1 MDNLTIIVP
10 YRNGQETIGRLL
22 ASIPPSIPALVVDD
36 LSDTPADTDM
46 FMRLDKRR
54 YFSGAVNAG
63 IKATESY
70 GTDVLILN
78 QDSWLEGDTWL
89 AQVRGWQTAGYAI
102 AGDGV
107 MKHPA
112 WPKGYV
118 QGTCM
123 YMSRAAINKVGLLN
137 ERDYPLWGA
146 TAEWQLR
153 ACRLGFKAFPCEVQ
167 GFHHAEGRGKR
178 FGDSITAALKSEPN
192 HKEWFIRTPPAISVI
207 VPCYNY
213 GRYLSDALN
222 SLLGGP
228 TCLGPFTPQTFQSF
242 EVIIVDDKSTDDSW
256 KIAKALAD
264 DWKAIRAIRNP
275 SNVGTAATINAGV
288 KAAHGKYITVLSAD
302 DMMETKR
309 LETLYRASEAN
320 PHSVIYDDLY
330 LFADGKRTERLQLP
344 GYDFDKV
351 LFKNPMHA
359 GIMYPRAA
367 WQECNGYPEIMR
379 DGREDWAFNVAL
391 GARGYCG
398 IHLNES
404 LYLYRRE
411 QQNRSVR
418 NKGGNWYE
426 TYRARLRALYPNLY
440 AGERPPMCC
449 GSGSKKQSTP
459 RPASKRAG
467 ASAAMAPIGSNGM
480 VLLEYLGQQG
490 PHTINATEPHQT
502 YVVGGKYHFI
512 YVDVRHVDQ
521 LVDMMEGRGPM
532 FKRGK
537 MPTPHLDAVGNG
549 KVVEPQPEPIKLD
562 IAGGIVPSVDADKV
576 FLELAEAQEP
586 EPIKAEKPKRQ
597 YTRKR
602 KVAN

>member
-1 MDNLTIIVP
+1 M
-10 YRNGQETIGRLL
+10 
-22 ASIPPSIPALVVDD
+22 
-36 LSDTPADTDM
+36 
-46 FMRLDKRR
+46 
-54 YFSGAVNAG
+54 
-63 IKATESY
+63 
-70 GTDVLILN
+70 
-78 QDSWLEGDTWL
+78 
-89 AQVRGWQTAGYAI
+89 
-102 AGDGV
+102 
-107 MKHPA
+107 
-112 WPKGYV
+112 
-118 QGTCM
+118 
-123 YMSRAAINKVGLLN
+123 
-137 ERDYPLWGA
+137 
-146 TAEWQLR
+146 
-153 ACRLGFKAFPCEVQ
+153 
-167 GFHHAEGRGKR
+167 
-178 FGDSITAALKSEPN
+178 
-192 HKEWFIRTPPAISVI
+192 
-207 VPCYNY
+207 
-213 GRYLSDALN
+213 
-222 SLLGGP
+222 
-228 TCLGPFTPQTFQSF
+228 GPFAPQTFQSF

-256 KIAKALAD
+256 KIAKSLAD

-309 LETLYRASEAN
+309 LETLYRASEIN
-320 PHSVIYDDLY
+320 PHSVVYDDLY

-359 GIMYPRAA
+359 GIMYPRQA

-398 IHLNES
+398 VHLNES

-459 RPASKRAG
+459 RPMGKARAG
-467 ASAAMAPIGSNGM
+467 ASAAMAPIGSGGM

-490 PHTINATEPHQT
+490 PHTINATDPHQT

-512 YVDVRHVDQ
+512 YVDVRHLDQ
-521 LVDMMEGRGPM
+521 MLEMQEGRGPM

-537 MPTPHLDAVGNG
+537 MPAPHLDTGGNG
-549 KVVEPQPEPIKLD
+549 KVEKPQPVPEPKPLITV
-562 IAGGIVPSVDADKV
+562 AE
-576 FLELAEAQEP
+576 LESDYETHQVVQEP

-602 KVAN
+602 KVAD